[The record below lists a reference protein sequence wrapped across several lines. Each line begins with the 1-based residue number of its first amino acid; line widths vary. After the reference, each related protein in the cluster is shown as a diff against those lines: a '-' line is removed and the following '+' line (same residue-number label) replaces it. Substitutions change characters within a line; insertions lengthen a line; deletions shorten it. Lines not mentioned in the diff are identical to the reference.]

1 MSALENLRKM
11 PLFKGLGDADLA
23 VIADISVKKHAE
35 KDAHIFFQGDP
46 QEAVYF
52 IESGEVKIYRTDAN
66 GKEQVVTLLRD
77 GDMFPH
83 VGFFRKI
90 SYPANAMAVVDTNL
104 VAIRITD
111 FENVLL
117 NNPQLTMTLYGVMSD
132 EILDLQDRLEAQI
145 LNNAYEQVVKLF
157 LRLTRTHGVQ
167 EKDGFVLVKTPL
179 NNSDLA
185 NMIGVTRETVSRTI
199 RQLKEKNL
207 ILPQEK
213 GTYLIHQEKLTEE
226 LLGV

>member
-1 MSALENLRKM
+1 
-11 PLFKGLGDADLA
+11 
-23 VIADISVKKHAE
+23 
-35 KDAHIFFQGDP
+35 
-46 QEAVYF
+46 
-52 IESGEVKIYRTDAN
+52 
-66 GKEQVVTLLRD
+66 
-77 GDMFPH
+77 
-83 VGFFRKI
+83 
-90 SYPANAMAVVDTNL
+90 
-104 VAIRITD
+104 
-111 FENVLL
+111 
-117 NNPQLTMTLYGVMSD
+117 MTLYGVMSD

-157 LRLTRTHGVQ
+157 LRLARTHGVQ
-167 EKDGFVLVKTPL
+167 EKDGLVLVKTPL

-213 GTYLIHQEKLTEE
+213 GTYFIHQEKLTEE

>member
-1 MSALENLRKM
+1 M
-11 PLFKGLGDADLA
+11 
-23 VIADISVKKHAE
+23 
-35 KDAHIFFQGDP
+35 
-46 QEAVYF
+46 
-52 IESGEVKIYRTDAN
+52 KIYRTDAN